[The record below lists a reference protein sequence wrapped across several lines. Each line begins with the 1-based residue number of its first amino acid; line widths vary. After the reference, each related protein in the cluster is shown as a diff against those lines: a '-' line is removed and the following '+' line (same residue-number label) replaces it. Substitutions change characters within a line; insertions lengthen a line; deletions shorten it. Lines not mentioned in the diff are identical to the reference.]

1 MTQIDSTEIV
11 PDAEALARRAAQFL
25 LDASAESPDRPF
37 AVALSGGSTP
47 RRLYEILAADHREAF
62 PWSRTHF
69 FFGDERFVPPDS
81 ADSNFRMASEAML
94 DRVPVPRANVHPMPT
109 DGDPVDAARRYQAAL
124 VAFYRSE
131 SLDSTRPL
139 FDVVLL
145 GLGDN
150 GHTASLFP
158 GTDVLENTL
167 DWVAT
172 CVPLDAPNTR
182 LTLTYPTIACSRH
195 VVFLVGGAG
204 KKDALAR
211 VRAGDIAQP
220 ASRIT
225 SIGRVTWLLDRAAA
239 GEAA

>member
-1 MTQIDSTEIV
+1 MTQIDSTEILA
-11 PDAEALARRAAQFL
+11 DGEALAHRAAHVL
-25 LDASAESPDRPF
+25 VDAGNETPDRPF

-47 RRLYEILAADHREAF
+47 RRLYQILADRHRDSF
-62 PWSRTHF
+62 PWSRTYF

-81 ADSNFRMASEAML
+81 PDSNYRMALEALL
-94 DRVPVPRANVHPMPT
+94 DRVPAPPAGVYRMPT
-109 DGDPVDAARRYQAAL
+109 DGDPHDAAKRYEATLKAY
-124 VAFYRSE
+124 YRGE

-158 GTDVLENTL
+158 GTDVLENAL
-167 DWVAT
+167 DWVAP
-172 CVPLDAPNTR
+172 CVPHDAPNTR
-182 LTLTYPTIACSRH
+182 LTLTYPAIACSRH
-195 VVFLVGGAG
+195 VVFLVAGAG
-204 KKDALAR
+204 KQAALAR
-211 VRAGDIAQP
+211 VRAGDITQP